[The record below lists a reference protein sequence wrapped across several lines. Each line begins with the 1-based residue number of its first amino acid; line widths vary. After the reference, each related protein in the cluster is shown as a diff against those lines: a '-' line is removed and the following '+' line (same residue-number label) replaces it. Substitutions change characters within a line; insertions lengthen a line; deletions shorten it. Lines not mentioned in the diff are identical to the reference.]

1 MEKNMHSL
9 QPQSLTNDELE
20 RLTYIAGFNIL
31 PLDWA
36 KEILRRTDKDWNP
49 EPAQNSDQLEL
60 DLS

>member
-1 MEKNMHSL
+1 MHSL

-31 PLDWA
+31 PIEWA
-36 KEILRRTDKDWNP
+36 KEMLRRTERDWK
-49 EPAQNSDQLEL
+49 EEETKSSDQLEL

>member
-1 MEKNMHSL
+1 MHSL

-36 KEILRRTDKDWNP
+36 KEILRRTERDWEEESVHNP
-49 EPAQNSDQLEL
+49 DQLEL